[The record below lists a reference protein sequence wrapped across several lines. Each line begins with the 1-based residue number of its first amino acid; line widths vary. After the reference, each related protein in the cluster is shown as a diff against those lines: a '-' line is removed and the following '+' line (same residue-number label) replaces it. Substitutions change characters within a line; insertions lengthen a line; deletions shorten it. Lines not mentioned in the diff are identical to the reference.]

1 MPTGCCTVTS
11 GGVMNCKYVIHTV
24 GPVYAEHS
32 KKDNINL
39 LASCVANTL
48 EMAEYKE
55 VEKVSLPAISS
66 GIFGFPKELCAKVM
80 LTKAVQWCAFQNV
93 VA

>member
-1 MPTGCCTVTS
+1 
-11 GGVMNCKYVIHTV
+11 MNCKYVIHTV
-24 GPVYAEHS
+24 GPVYSSHS
-32 KKDNINL
+32 KEDNLNL

-48 EMAEYKE
+48 EMAEFLE

-66 GIFGFPKELCAKVM
+66 GIFGFPKYLCAKVM
-80 LTKAVQWCAFQNV
+80 LTKAVQWCAFQNI

>member
-1 MPTGCCTVTS
+1 M
-11 GGVMNCKYVIHTV
+11 
-24 GPVYAEHS
+24 
-32 KKDNINL
+32 
-39 LASCVANTL
+39 ANTL

>member
-1 MPTGCCTVTS
+1 M
-11 GGVMNCKYVIHTV
+11 
-24 GPVYAEHS
+24 
-32 KKDNINL
+32 DL

-55 VEKVSLPAISS
+55 AEKVSLPAISS
-66 GIFGFPKELCAKVM
+66 GTLGFPKELCAKVM
-80 LTKAVQWCAFQNV
+80 LTKTVQWCAFQNV